1 MKLVQHVVLLVNQPK
16 SPWDIWKGGNMV
28 LDRFCIDEEMAI
40 KSSGVFSM
48 SDWLFRPLFKCKSG

>member
-28 LDRFCIDEEMAI
+28 LDRFCIDEETAI

-48 SDWLFRPLFKCKSG
+48 SDW